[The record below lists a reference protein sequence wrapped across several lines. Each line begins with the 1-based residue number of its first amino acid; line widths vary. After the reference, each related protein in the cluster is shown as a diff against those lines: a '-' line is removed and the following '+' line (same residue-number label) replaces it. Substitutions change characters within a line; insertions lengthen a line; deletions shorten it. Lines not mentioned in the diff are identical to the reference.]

1 MIASRLG
8 GAGTRLRASGLLTL
22 SLSLGVSF
30 ASYVLAY
37 DQVDVG
43 AIISTHKVVMMLV
56 EILIAARI

>member
-1 MIASRLG
+1 MG
-8 GAGTRLRASGLLTL
+8 FTGTRMRASGLRTL
-22 SLSLGVSF
+22 SLRLGMSL

>member
-1 MIASRLG
+1 M
-8 GAGTRLRASGLLTL
+8 RASGLRTL
-22 SLSLGVSF
+22 SLRLGMSL